1 MERSGLFAL
10 PTKDA
15 VRSPAD
21 GNQGGAGADLF
32 LFSAGR
38 SADARVRELLI
49 QR

>member
-21 GNQGGAGADLF
+21 GDQGGAGA
-32 LFSAGR
+32 ATR
-38 SADARVRELLI
+38 SSFPQEEVLTRVFGSC
-49 QR
+49 